1 MREQKSRKLTG
12 RQKGLR
18 AMHRPSFCLHSFVLL
33 FLLLSPHLVLASL
46 ISRWLRFFAFP
57 SVHVRI
63 FSLDGLALSVYNR
76 SLDCDF
82 ILLFPFRPDT
92 IACRT
97 FSKTFSKSA
106 TQHRRQEIGE
116 KVQTSNVCYVFD
128 PRRILRLKR
137 FAVLNVNAKTNFYVF
152 CSNIG
157 ENRIDRKSVV

>member
-63 FSLDGLALSVYNR
+63 LSLDGLALSVYNR

-82 ILLFPFRPDT
+82 ILLFPVRPDT

-137 FAVLNVNAKTNFYVF
+137 FAVLNVNAKTNCMYFVA
-152 CSNIG
+152 I
-157 ENRIDRKSVV
+157 